1 MSVKTQRKRSAAKSS
16 VQSKQQSKSEVKKGK
31 KAVKSRKSKKTTDR
45 TRKSKV
51 ETQKTYLESAIADAI
66 SENDLVWDEIRSYI
80 DESDSFEEHQWIR
93 IREYVDSGKLNFERI
108 IAKAVSDKLP
118 EKYGMTMGDFF
129 GKFWGLEQYKV
140 SKLCRR
146 HKTRSM
152 LAEHGLDVENAKD
165 ALLDKVSSFLGKG
178 FPESQL
184 VSLLE
189 ELIEENDFEL
199 PTVIKFESRIT
210 GYLAERSSLKELEIT
225 ELEIAEMFE
234 GDIESSE
241 SSSFSKSS
249 RPESYNSVLEKVL
262 EGLEDITKCIQSL
275 SQENRKGD

>member
-16 VQSKQQSKSEVKKGK
+16 VQSKRQDKTVEKRTK
-31 KAVKSRKSKKTTDR
+31 KAVKGRKSKKATDR

-51 ETQKTYLESAIADAI
+51 ETQKAYLESAIVDAI

-108 IAKAVSDKLP
+108 IAKAVIDKLP
-118 EKYGMTMGDFF
+118 EKYGMTMGNFF
-129 GKFWGLEQYKV
+129 GKLWGLEQYTV

-165 ALLDKVSSFLGKG
+165 ALLDKVSSLIGKG
-178 FPESQL
+178 LSESL
-184 VSLLE
+184 LASLLE
-189 ELIEENDFEL
+189 ELIEENNSEL
-199 PTVIKFESRIT
+199 PTVVKFESRIT
-210 GYLAERSSLKELEIT
+210 GFLAERSSLSELESE

-234 GDIESSE
+234 SDIETPD
-241 SSSFSKSS
+241 SSSPTKSS
-249 RPESYNSVLEKVL
+249 SPDSYNSVLQKVL
-262 EGLEDITKCIQSL
+262 ENLEDTTKLLKSL
-275 SQENRKGD
+275 NQEKS